1 MKRVLSILPNARAA
15 IAAAVVAWM
24 AAGACAERAVAQLNL
39 AVPEEL
45 KGVDIVERLD
55 ADLPLDARFTDDLGR
70 QVSLRD
76 YFDGKR
82 PVLLQL
88 GYNRCPML
96 CNLVL
101 NGAVNGLK
109 GVDWNAGD
117 QFDLVSISVAPTETP
132 ELAKVKKDGYVLEY
146 GRDGA
151 TRGFRFLT
159 GPAASS
165 HAVADAVGFRFRE
178 QENGEIAHAAV
189 LFVLTPE
196 GRVSRY
202 LYGTKFDPKDLRL
215 ALLEASE
222 GKIGTTLDRFILW
235 CHVYDPD
242 ARGYVLFAVR
252 LMQLGGLVTLVVL
265 GAGLFWLFRSGS
277 RPADRN
283 STSSPT
289 SSEPPA
295 RTAAPG

>member
-1 MKRVLSILPNARAA
+1 MSPHAAFARPARLA
-15 IAAAVVAWM
+15 TLAVAAVVSWASP
-24 AAGACAERAVAQLNL
+24 AAAQLNL
-39 AVPEEL
+39 GVPPEL
-45 KGVDIVERLD
+45 QGVDVEEKPNAQVPL
-55 ADLPLDARFTDDLGR
+55 DLPFRDEDGKEVR
-70 QVSLRD
+70 LRD
-76 YFDGKR
+76 LLR
-82 PVLLQL
+82 PDRPTVLQL

-96 CNLVL
+96 CSLVL
-101 NGAVNGLK
+101 NGAVAGLK

-117 QFDLVSISVAPTETP
+117 QFDLVSISVAAGETP

-146 GRDGA
+146 GRPGA
-151 TRGFRFLT
+151 SRGLHFLT

-178 QENGEIAHAAV
+178 QANGEIAHAAV

-202 LYGTKFDPKDLRL
+202 LYGTKFEPKDLRL

-222 GKIGTTLDRFILW
+222 GKIGSTLDRFILW

-252 LMQLGGLVTLVVL
+252 LMQLGGIVTLVVL
-265 GAGLFWLFRSGS
+265 GAGLFWLFRTGP
-277 RPADRN
+277 RRADRAV
-283 STSSPT
+283 TSQET
-289 SSEPPA
+289 PA
-295 RTAAPG
+295 RTAAHG

>member
-1 MKRVLSILPNARAA
+1 VSPLAA
-15 IAAAVVAWM
+15 IVRPARLATLAVASVVSWASPAA
-24 AAGACAERAVAQLNL
+24 AQLNL
-39 AVPEEL
+39 GVPHEL
-45 KGVDIVERLD
+45 QGVDVEEKPN
-55 ADLPLDARFTDDLGR
+55 AQVPLDAPFVAEDGSPIR
-70 QVSLRD
+70 LRD
-76 YFDGKR
+76 LMRPDR
-82 PVLLQL
+82 PVILQL

-265 GAGLFWLFRSGS
+265 GAGLFWLFRSGP
-277 RPADRN
+277 RPADRPSN
-283 STSSPT
+283 A
-289 SSEPPA
+289 SEPPA
-295 RTAAPG
+295 RSAAHG

>member
-1 MKRVLSILPNARAA
+1 MSQLAA
-15 IAAAVVAWM
+15 IARPARLATLAVAAVVSWASP
-24 AAGACAERAVAQLNL
+24 AAAQLNL
-39 AVPEEL
+39 GVPHEL
-45 KGVDIVERLD
+45 QGVDIEEKPNAQV
-55 ADLPLDARFTDDLGR
+55 PLEVPFVTEDGSPIR
-70 QVSLRD
+70 LRD
-76 YFDGKR
+76 LLRPDR
-82 PVLLQL
+82 PVILQL

-132 ELAKVKKDGYVLEY
+132 GLAKVKKDGYVLEY

-159 GPAASS
+159 GPAESS
-165 HAVADAVGFRFRE
+165 RAVADAVGFRFRE

-202 LYGTKFDPKDLRL
+202 LYGTKFDPKDLRM

-265 GAGLFWLFRSGS
+265 GAGLFWLFRSGP
-277 RPADRN
+277 RPADRPSN
-283 STSSPT
+283 A
-289 SSEPPA
+289 SEPPA
-295 RTAAPG
+295 RSAAHG

>member
-1 MKRVLSILPNARAA
+1 VTRLPAVPAFLRLATLLV
-15 IAAAVVAWM
+15 AAVAWT
-24 AAGACAERAVAQLNL
+24 APASAQLNL
-39 AVPEEL
+39 GVPHEL
-45 KGVDIVERLD
+45 EGVDIDEKPNAQVPIDAPFLD
-55 ADLPLDARFTDDLGR
+55 EAGNPIR
-70 QVSLRD
+70 LRD
-76 YFDGKR
+76 LLR
-82 PVLLQL
+82 PDRPLILQL

-101 NGAVNGLK
+101 NGAIAGMK

-117 QFDLVSISVAPTETP
+117 QYDLVSISVAPSETP

-146 GRDGA
+146 GRPGA
-151 TRGFRFLT
+151 ARGIRFLT
-159 GPAASS
+159 GPAESS
-165 HAVADAVGFRFRE
+165 RAVADAVGFRFRE
-178 QENGEIAHAAV
+178 QSNGEIAHAAV

-202 LYGTKFDPKDLRL
+202 LYGTKFEPKDLRL

-252 LMQLGGLVTLVVL
+252 LMQLGGALTLLVLAV
-265 GAGLFWLFRSGS
+265 GLFVLFRGS
-277 RPADRN
+277 SRAARASHETVAPVPAAG
-283 STSSPT
+283 T
-289 SSEPPA
+289 E
-295 RTAAPG
+295 

>member
-1 MKRVLSILPNARAA
+1 MSPLAA
-15 IAAAVVAWM
+15 IARPARLATLAVAAVVSWAPP
-24 AAGACAERAVAQLNL
+24 AAAQLNL
-39 AVPEEL
+39 GVPHEL
-45 KGVDIVERLD
+45 QGVDVEEKPN
-55 ADLPLDARFTDDLGR
+55 AQVPLDVPFLDEEGKEIR
-70 QVSLRD
+70 LRD
-76 YFDGKR
+76 LLR
-82 PVLLQL
+82 PERPTILQL

-117 QFDLVSISVAPTETP
+117 QFDLVSISVAAGETP
-132 ELAKVKKDGYVLEY
+132 ELAKVKRDGYVLEY
-146 GRDGA
+146 GRSGA
-151 TRGFRFLT
+151 SRGFRFLT
-159 GPAASS
+159 GPAGSS
-165 HAVADAVGFRFRE
+165 RAVADAVGFRFRE

-202 LYGTKFDPKDLRL
+202 LYGTKFDPKDLRMS
-215 ALLEASE
+215 LLEASE

-265 GAGLFWLFRSGS
+265 GAGLLWLFRSGP
-277 RPADRN
+277 RTADR
-283 STSSPT
+283 SSRA
-289 SSEPPA
+289 SEP
-295 RTAAPG
+295 APG

>member
-1 MKRVLSILPNARAA
+1 MSPLAA
-15 IAAAVVAWM
+15 IARPARLATLAVAAVVSWASP
-24 AAGACAERAVAQLNL
+24 AAAQLNL
-39 AVPEEL
+39 GVPHEL
-45 KGVDIVERLD
+45 QGVDVEEKPN
-55 ADLPLDARFTDDLGR
+55 AQVPLDAPFVAEDGSPIR
-70 QVSLRD
+70 LRD
-76 YFDGKR
+76 LMRPDR
-82 PVLLQL
+82 PVILQL

-117 QFDLVSISVAPTETP
+117 QFDLVSVSVAPTETP

-159 GPAASS
+159 GPAESS
-165 HAVADAVGFRFRE
+165 RAVADAVGFRFRE

-189 LFVLTPE
+189 LFVLTPD

-265 GAGLFWLFRSGS
+265 GAGLFWLFRSGP
-277 RPADRN
+277 RPADRPSN
-283 STSSPT
+283 A
-289 SSEPPA
+289 SEPPA
-295 RTAAPG
+295 RSAAHG

>member
-1 MKRVLSILPNARAA
+1 MSPLAA
-15 IAAAVVAWM
+15 IVRPARLATLAVASVVSWASPAA
-24 AAGACAERAVAQLNL
+24 AQLNL
-39 AVPEEL
+39 GVPHEL
-45 KGVDIVERLD
+45 QGVDVEEKPN
-55 ADLPLDARFTDDLGR
+55 AQVPLDAPFIAEDGSPIR
-70 QVSLRD
+70 LRD
-76 YFDGKR
+76 LMRPDR
-82 PVLLQL
+82 PVILQL

-265 GAGLFWLFRSGS
+265 GAGLFWLFRSGP
-277 RPADRN
+277 RPADRPSN
-283 STSSPT
+283 A
-289 SSEPPA
+289 SEPPA
-295 RTAAPG
+295 RSAAHG

>member
-1 MKRVLSILPNARAA
+1 MSPLAA
-15 IAAAVVAWM
+15 IVRPARLATLAVASVVSWASPAA
-24 AAGACAERAVAQLNL
+24 AQLNL
-39 AVPEEL
+39 GVPHEL
-45 KGVDIVERLD
+45 QGVDVEEKPN
-55 ADLPLDARFTDDLGR
+55 AQVPLDAPFVAEDGSPIR
-70 QVSLRD
+70 LRD
-76 YFDGKR
+76 LMRPDR
-82 PVLLQL
+82 PVILQL

-265 GAGLFWLFRSGS
+265 GAGLFWLFRSGP
-277 RPADRN
+277 RPADRPSN
-283 STSSPT
+283 A
-289 SSEPPA
+289 SEPPA
-295 RTAAPG
+295 RSAAHG

>member
-1 MKRVLSILPNARAA
+1 VSPLAA
-15 IAAAVVAWM
+15 IVRPARLATLAVASVVSWASPAA
-24 AAGACAERAVAQLNL
+24 AQLNL
-39 AVPEEL
+39 GVPHEL
-45 KGVDIVERLD
+45 QGVDVEEKPN
-55 ADLPLDARFTDDLGR
+55 AQVPLDAPFVAEDGSPIR
-70 QVSLRD
+70 LRD
-76 YFDGKR
+76 LMRPDR
-82 PVLLQL
+82 PVILQL

>member
-1 MKRVLSILPNARAA
+1 VSPLAA
-15 IAAAVVAWM
+15 IARPARLATLAVASVVSWASPAA
-24 AAGACAERAVAQLNL
+24 AQLNL
-39 AVPEEL
+39 GVPHEL
-45 KGVDIVERLD
+45 QGVDVEEKPN
-55 ADLPLDARFTDDLGR
+55 AQVPLDAPFVAEDGSPIR
-70 QVSLRD
+70 LRD
-76 YFDGKR
+76 LMRPDR
-82 PVLLQL
+82 PVILQL

-265 GAGLFWLFRSGS
+265 GAGLFWLFRSGP
-277 RPADRN
+277 RPADRPSN
-283 STSSPT
+283 A
-289 SSEPPA
+289 SEPPA
-295 RTAAPG
+295 RSAAHG

>member
-1 MKRVLSILPNARAA
+1 MSPLAAIVRPARLATLAVASVVSWASPAAAQHNLGVPHELQGVDDEEKPNAQ
-15 IAAAVVAWM
+15 V
-24 AAGACAERAVAQLNL
+24 
-39 AVPEEL
+39 
-45 KGVDIVERLD
+45 
-55 ADLPLDARFTDDLGR
+55 PLDAPFVAEDGSPIR
-70 QVSLRD
+70 LRD
-76 YFDGKR
+76 LMRPDR
-82 PVLLQL
+82 PVILQL

-265 GAGLFWLFRSGS
+265 GAGLFWLFRSGP
-277 RPADRN
+277 RPADRPSN
-283 STSSPT
+283 A
-289 SSEPPA
+289 SEPPA
-295 RTAAPG
+295 RSAAHG

>member
-1 MKRVLSILPNARAA
+1 VSPFAALARSARLATLAVAA
-15 IAAAVVAWM
+15 TASWACPAA
-24 AAGACAERAVAQLNL
+24 AQLNL
-39 AVPEEL
+39 GVPHEL
-45 KGVDIVERLD
+45 QGVDVEEKPNGQVPL
-55 ADLPLDARFTDDLGR
+55 DLPFLDEDGKEVR
-70 QVSLRD
+70 LRD
-76 YFDGKR
+76 LMRPDR

-109 GVDWNAGD
+109 GVDWDAGD
-117 QFDLVSISVAPTETP
+117 QFDLVSISVAPGETP
-132 ELAKVKKDGYVLEY
+132 ELAKVKKEGYVLEY
-146 GRDGA
+146 GRDGGR
-151 TRGFRFLT
+151 RGFRFLT
-159 GPAASS
+159 GPATSS

-202 LYGTKFDPKDLRL
+202 LYGTKFDPKDLRMS
-215 ALLEASE
+215 LLEASE

-265 GAGLFWLFRSGS
+265 GAGLFWLFRSG
-277 RPADRN
+277 PASAHRN
-283 STSSPT
+283 PPSTKTP
-289 SSEPPA
+289 SEPPA

>member
-1 MKRVLSILPNARAA
+1 VSPLAA
-15 IAAAVVAWM
+15 IVRPARLATLAVASVVSWASPAA
-24 AAGACAERAVAQLNL
+24 AQLNL
-39 AVPEEL
+39 GVPHEL
-45 KGVDIVERLD
+45 QGVDVEEKPN
-55 ADLPLDARFTDDLGR
+55 AQVPLDAPFIAEDGSPIR
-70 QVSLRD
+70 LRD
-76 YFDGKR
+76 LMRPDR
-82 PVLLQL
+82 PVILQL

-265 GAGLFWLFRSGS
+265 GAGLFWLFRSGP
-277 RPADRN
+277 RPADRPSN
-283 STSSPT
+283 A
-289 SSEPPA
+289 SEPPA
-295 RTAAPG
+295 RSAAHG

>member
-1 MKRVLSILPNARAA
+1 VSPLAA
-15 IAAAVVAWM
+15 IVRPARLATLAVASVVSWASPAA
-24 AAGACAERAVAQLNL
+24 AQLNL
-39 AVPEEL
+39 GVPHEL
-45 KGVDIVERLD
+45 QGVDVEEKPN
-55 ADLPLDARFTDDLGR
+55 AQVPLDAPFVAEDGSPIR
-70 QVSLRD
+70 LRD
-76 YFDGKR
+76 LMRPDR
-82 PVLLQL
+82 PVILQL

-265 GAGLFWLFRSGS
+265 GAGLFWLFRSGP
-277 RPADRN
+277 RPADRPSN
-283 STSSPT
+283 A
-289 SSEPPA
+289 SESPA
-295 RTAAPG
+295 RSAAHG

>member
-1 MKRVLSILPNARAA
+1 MIRTVAMARPARLA
-15 IAAAVVAWM
+15 TLAVAAAVAWASP
-24 AAGACAERAVAQLNL
+24 AAAQLNL
-39 AVPEEL
+39 GVPHEL
-45 KGVDIVERLD
+45 QGVDVEEKPN
-55 ADLPLDARFTDDLGR
+55 AQVPLDAPFRAEDGSEIR
-70 QVSLRD
+70 LRD
-76 YFDGKR
+76 LLR
-82 PVLLQL
+82 PDRPMILQL

-117 QFDLVSISVAPTETP
+117 QFDLVSVSVAPTETP

-146 GRDGA
+146 GRPGA
-151 TRGFRFLT
+151 TKGFRFLT
-159 GPAASS
+159 GPAESS
-165 HAVADAVGFRFRE
+165 HALADAVGFRFRE

-189 LFVLTPE
+189 LFVLTPD

-202 LYGTKFDPKDLRL
+202 LYGTKFDPKDLRM

-265 GAGLFWLFRSGS
+265 GAGLFWLFRSGP
-277 RPADRN
+277 RPADRV
-283 STSSPT
+283 SKA
-289 SSEPPA
+289 SEPPA
-295 RTAAPG
+295 RSAAHG

>member
-1 MKRVLSILPNARAA
+1 MTRLPTIANPARLATLA
-15 IAAAVVAWM
+15 VAAVMSWASP
-24 AAGACAERAVAQLNL
+24 AAAQLNTG
-39 AVPEEL
+39 VPHEL
-45 KGVDIVERLD
+45 QGVDVEEKPN
-55 ADLPLDARFTDDLGR
+55 AQVPLDAPFLAEDGSEIR
-70 QVSLRD
+70 LRD
-76 YFDGKR
+76 LLR
-82 PVLLQL
+82 PDRPMILQL

-117 QFDLVSISVAPTETP
+117 QFDLVSVSVAPAETP

-146 GRDGA
+146 GRPGA
-151 TRGFRFLT
+151 TKGFRFLT
-159 GPAASS
+159 GPAESS
-165 HAVADAVGFRFRE
+165 HGLADAVGFRFRE

-202 LYGTKFDPKDLRL
+202 LYGTKFDPKDLRM

-265 GAGLFWLFRSGS
+265 AAGLFWLFRSGPRS
-277 RPADRN
+277 ADR
-283 STSSPT
+283 TSKA
-289 SSEPPA
+289 SEPPA
-295 RTAAPG
+295 RSAAHG